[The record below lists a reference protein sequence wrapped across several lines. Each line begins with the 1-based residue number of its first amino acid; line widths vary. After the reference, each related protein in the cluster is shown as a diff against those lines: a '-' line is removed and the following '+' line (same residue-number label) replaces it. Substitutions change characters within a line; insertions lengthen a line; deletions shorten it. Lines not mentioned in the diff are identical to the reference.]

1 MATWNDVTNYVKAN
15 FAVEHETPGLI
26 GLNFRFEDGRTQK
39 IALSLSPGTDAFGGR
54 WAKLTSPVAPLTA
67 GRLAKAAAMAGGF
80 HCGGIAVTT
89 SSNDSNSWIVL
100 QDTFRIDDVDVN
112 EIFEPLHTIV
122 ATADLLEKQLTG
134 MDIF

>member
-39 IALSLSPGTDAFGGR
+39 IALSLSPRADAFGGR

-67 GRLAKAAAMAGGF
+67 GRLAKAAEMAGSF
-80 HCGGIAVTT
+80 HCGGIAVT
-89 SSNDSNSWIVL
+89 SSNKGSWIVL

-112 EIFEPLHTIV
+112 EIFEPLHTVV
-122 ATADLLEKQLTG
+122 ATADLLEKYLTG
-134 MDIF
+134 MDIA